1 MRNTPESIVMSISS
15 FSFREYRRRAV
26 FKVMIYH
33 SFPETTINNKHSTL
47 IRKPKAEFWQT
58 ESIQSQLLFQRMYVE
73 EKQCLRF
80 MVFNSSPAE
89 TKPNNKHSTLIEKP
103 NKSCNALAIV
113 SIPSLC
119 FKKHRGGAALQGCD
133 LPPSPLRQVGFSTN
147 RLLTRFRPAT
157 GPFPPRDLRAFVGP

>member
-1 MRNTPESIVMSISS
+1 MLSRTGVLWGWKVLSCHFHPATEREMNNKHPDLSEKQNKVLEHIMRNTPESIVMSISS

-58 ESIQSQLLFQRMYVE
+58 QSIQSQLLFQRMYVE

-103 NKSCNALAIV
+103 NKSCKALAIV
-113 SIPSLC
+113 SIPRLC
-119 FKKHRGGAALQGCD
+119 FK
-133 LPPSPLRQVGFSTN
+133 
-147 RLLTRFRPAT
+147 
-157 GPFPPRDLRAFVGP
+157 